1 VILHFAPPQNAGFAF
16 VRLVAR
22 FRALSFHGG
31 TKVVVR
37 ILPVLASD
45 ETFSAIVDI
54 TPELTNRL
62 IDDGTIPTIQFSGL
76 RRVKVKEALAALCN
90 VSFSREAQS
99 NG

>member
-1 VILHFAPPQNAGFAF
+1 L
-16 VRLVAR
+16 
-22 FRALSFHGG
+22 HGG
-31 TKVVVR
+31 TDVVVR

-62 IDDGTIPTIQFSGL
+62 IDDGIIPTIEFSGL

-90 VSFSREAQS
+90 TRASGEAQA